1 MGKVF
6 LDMELKERIKKLN
19 IIKNYLKYYLDVIPY
34 DSKNKA
40 LSLIEDINTELYW
53 FKLQKIKKEEKDKQ
67 LSIF

>member
-1 MGKVF
+1 
-6 LDMELKERIKKLN
+6 MELKERIKKLN